1 MPRVPAL
8 KHVYEPPQATDGM
21 RVLVDRLWPR
31 GLSKERAAID
41 EWLKDAAPSGELRRW
56 FGHDVDRWEEFQRRY
71 RAELV
76 GSQALARLRELLRH
90 GRVTLLYAARDSE
103 HNNAV
108 VLADFLREI
117 VNRPNAGKRREPI
130 ASRSIK

>member
-71 RAELV
+71 RAELEGAEV
-76 GSQALARLRELLRH
+76 VARLLELLRK
-90 GRVTLLYAARDSE
+90 GPVTLLYAARDSE

-108 VLADFLREI
+108 VLADFVRN
-117 VNRPNAGKRREPI
+117 VPVHSK
-130 ASRSIK
+130 ASSRGAKGVVRGT